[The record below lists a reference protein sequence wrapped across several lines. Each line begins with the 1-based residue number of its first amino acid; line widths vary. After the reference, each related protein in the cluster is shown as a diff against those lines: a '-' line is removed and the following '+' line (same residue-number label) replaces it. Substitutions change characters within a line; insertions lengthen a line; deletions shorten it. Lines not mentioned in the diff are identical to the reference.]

1 MIGLADFLV
10 IVAISALAAGVVCGV
25 AVLILRLTRTA
36 SLTLRL
42 FVLVAASLLSVVAAT
57 VSIAVQ
63 MYISEHDLIVLI
75 WVIAVAAVISLG
87 VAWVLGSRLRH
98 SSTLLRDAAREIGA
112 GHVVPV
118 TSVEGR
124 ELSQLAVELAETSHR
139 LANARE
145 QVAVLERSRREL
157 IAWISHDLRTPLSAL
172 RAMAESLEDGVAGD
186 PNRYLRQMRAQV
198 DTLDRMVD
206 DLFELSKIQ
215 TGTLS
220 LSAEAV
226 SLFDLVSDSVADLTP
241 VAAARDVRLRERGT
255 GDLTL
260 WGDAREL
267 SRVIG
272 NLLMNAIQHSPPGG
286 EILIEAVARGDGH
299 VALSVLDEGG
309 GIPEEDLG
317 RVFHPGWRG
326 TNARTPVVGA
336 GTSSGAGLGLAIV
349 HGIVEAHAGG
359 VSVVNVPG
367 GCRFDVI
374 LPRGAAA

>member
-75 WVIAVAAVISLG
+75 WVIVVAAVISLG
-87 VAWVLGSRLRH
+87 VAWVLGSRLRR